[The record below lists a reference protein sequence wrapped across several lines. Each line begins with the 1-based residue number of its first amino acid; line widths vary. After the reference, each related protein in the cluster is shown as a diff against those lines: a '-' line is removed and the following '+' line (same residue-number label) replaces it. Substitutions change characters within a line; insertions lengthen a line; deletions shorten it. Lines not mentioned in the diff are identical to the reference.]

1 MHVNDNHWIT
11 IVMHTV
17 KEEFQVLDSNS
28 NGAISQRIRNMIATL
43 VRYNFR
49 THMKKN
55 IGSYIIL
62 VYIATY
68 IILVYIGTNIY
79 SGFVNLFQR
88 AEISK
93 DIMEANSTLESK
105 KIPDVSSWPINEY
118 KMPRQNDG

>member
-28 NGAISQRIRNMIATL
+28 KGAISQRIRNMIATL

-49 THMKKN
+49 TRIQKN
-55 IGSYIIL
+55 IGYTL
-62 VYIATY
+62 
-68 IILVYIGTNIY
+68 N
-79 SGFVNLFQR
+79 SGSVNLFQR

-93 DIMEANSTLESK
+93 DIMEANSTLQAK
-105 KIPDVSSWPINEY
+105 KYPDVSSWPINEY
-118 KMPRQNDG
+118 EMPRQKDG

>member
-28 NGAISQRIRNMIATL
+28 KGAISQRIRNMIATL
-43 VRYNFR
+43 VRYNFHTR
-49 THMKKN
+49 IQK
-55 IGSYIIL
+55 IIESYIKFW
-62 VYIATY
+62 
-68 IILVYIGTNIY
+68 
-79 SGFVNLFQR
+79 FVNLFQR

-118 KMPRQNDG
+118 KMPRQHDG

>member
-28 NGAISQRIRNMIATL
+28 KGAISQRIRNMIATL
-43 VRYNFR
+43 VRHNFHTR
-49 THMKKN
+49 VKK
-55 IGSYIIL
+55 IIESYI
-62 VYIATY
+62 
-68 IILVYIGTNIY
+68 NFW
-79 SGFVNLFQR
+79 FVNLFQR

-93 DIMEANSTLESK
+93 DITEANSILELK
-105 KIPDVSSWPINEY
+105 KFPDVSSWPINEY